1 MRTYDEDRA
10 EALAFLRHARPTN
23 TSEDLAAAQVNA
35 TLALAAATHDVTLR
49 EYTAPIDL
57 VPVEPQG
64 GTGQPLA
71 DWERE
76 LFVAPA
82 DASGY
87 SAPLPDG
94 RHRVYVAS
102 SWRNVDQP
110 VVVTVLRTQG
120 HEVYDF
126 RNPPSGTGFSWAEVK
141 PTASPRIPGKG
152 SDWEAVVDYL
162 AMIDHPRARQGFES
176 DRAAMAWADTFV
188 LVLPSGKSA
197 HLELGWAIGA
207 GKRTAILLED
217 PVEPELM
224 YLMAD
229 HRFTHVDDL
238 LAWLVGS

>member
-1 MRTYDEDRA
+1 MSTYTDDRD

-23 TSEDLAAAQVNA
+23 TAEHLAAAQVNA

-49 EYTAPIDL
+49 EYTEPIAL

-64 GTGQPLA
+64 GAGQPLA

-76 LFVAPA
+76 LYAEPA

-87 SAPLPDG
+87 CAPPAY
-94 RHRVYVAS
+94 RVYVAS
-102 SWRNVDQP
+102 SWRNTVQP
-110 VVVTVLRTQG
+110 VVVNVLRAQG

-141 PTASPRIPGKG
+141 PTAAPGIAGKG
-152 SDWEAVVDYL
+152 SDWEAVDDYL
-162 AMIDHPRARQGFES
+162 AMIAHPRAVEGFES
-176 DRAAMAWADTFV
+176 DRAAMRWADTFV
-188 LVLPSGKSA
+188 LVLPCGKSA

-229 HRFTHVDDL
+229 HRFTHVADL
-238 LAWLVGS
+238 LAWLDY